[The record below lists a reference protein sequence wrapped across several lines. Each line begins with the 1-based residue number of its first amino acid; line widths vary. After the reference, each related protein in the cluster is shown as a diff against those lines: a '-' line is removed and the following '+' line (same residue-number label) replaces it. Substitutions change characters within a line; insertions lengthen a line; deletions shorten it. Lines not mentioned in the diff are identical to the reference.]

1 MCRLQIYTNFHS
13 LIGYLRTLIKDF
25 LIINHILDK
34 NLMVILTFIKFY
46 LMILY
51 RNQVFVFLDA

>member
-25 LIINHILDK
+25 LIINHISDK
-34 NLMVILTFIKFY
+34 NLMVILTFLKFY

>member
-34 NLMVILTFIKFY
+34 NLVVILTFLKFY

>member
-34 NLMVILTFIKFY
+34 NLMVILTFLKFY